1 MKVLALTFVLAVS
14 ITASAQKNP
23 IKFGDVP
30 PADMQ
35 MSVYD
40 PDTSAAAVIL
50 ADFGESTINYTQT
63 SGFQITFE
71 RLIRIKILT
80 QEGLDWANFE
90 IPLYNDAGNSEKAS
104 SIRGATYNLVN
115 GKIVTTKLSSD
126 GRFKEKRD
134 DNLDVIKITLPSA
147 QKGSVIELTYTVVSD
162 FLMNF
167 QDWNFQTT
175 IPTRLSEYR
184 ANIPEYFR
192 YDQYMQGYVGMAI
205 NDKKF
210 SPRTITL
217 NSFDH
222 SGNKSTMETS
232 QVRYTETN
240 FRWVA
245 QAVPAFKSE
254 PFITTYK
261 DFISKINFELASIQM
276 PNEPI
281 RNMLGSWS
289 EINKKYYEV
298 LGKEIN
304 ANGFLKGT
312 VETIIAG
319 MVSPEE
325 KIGSIV
331 NYVKQN
337 VEWDGV
343 KLKFPEKSLKKVLD
357 EKKGNSTEVNLTMGS
372 MLEKAGFQV
381 SPVLVSTRD
390 HGMLREGSPVS
401 SQFNYVICM
410 VSYDGKYMLLDATER
425 FLPVFMIPQ
434 RCLNGKGLVLGKET
448 FDWVD
453 LESKTKTRSS
463 VSAELTL
470 SEGSLVGKL
479 KLDQNGYAA
488 MKKRQDYFS
497 KGEADYMKEFL
508 GSRAWECNKSEF
520 QNAKEL
526 ASNFVELHELTI
538 SESIVAAGDVIYLDP
553 FILNDMKT
561 NPFKTETREYPVNF
575 GSPLEFVFSYKL
587 TVPDNYSIDEL
598 PKSKVLALP
607 ENSGRFIFNSIANGN
622 VINITSIFSINK
634 GMFSQLEYPAL
645 REFYNQVVAKQAE
658 QIVLKK
664 K

>member
-1 MKVLALTFVLAVS
+1 
-14 ITASAQKNP
+14 
-23 IKFGDVP
+23 
-30 PADMQ
+30 
-35 MSVYD
+35 
-40 PDTSAAAVIL
+40 
-50 ADFGESTINYTQT
+50 
-63 SGFQITFE
+63 
-71 RLIRIKILT
+71 
-80 QEGLDWANFE
+80 
-90 IPLYNDAGNSEKAS
+90 
-104 SIRGATYNLVN
+104 
-115 GKIVTTKLSSD
+115 
-126 GRFKEKRD
+126 
-134 DNLDVIKITLPSA
+134 
-147 QKGSVIELTYTVVSD
+147 
-162 FLMNF
+162 
-167 QDWNFQTT
+167 
-175 IPTRLSEYR
+175 
-184 ANIPEYFR
+184 
-192 YDQYMQGYVGMAI
+192 
-205 NDKKF
+205 
-210 SPRTITL
+210 
-217 NSFDH
+217 
-222 SGNKSTMETS
+222 METS

-520 QNAKEL
+520 QNAKE
-526 ASNFVELHELTI
+526 
-538 SESIVAAGDVIYLDP
+538 AAGDVIYLDP